1 MARPLYEG
9 KVVWITGASSGIG
22 RSLVLAFHRSGAKL
36 ILSARREDNLEDVGD
51 MCGGDSIVHL
61 LPLDLANLEGVA
73 EKAQYALSLEGAIDY
88 MVHNAGVALRDLAV
102 ETDMKVD
109 REIMATNYLGPVA
122 ITKTILPSMLHRG
135 SGHFVVMSSLSGK
148 YGSPRL
154 SAYSA
159 SKHALHGFFESLRS
173 EVHAQGIRITI
184 VVPGFIRT
192 PITVNALQGNGQA
205 YGKMLSVHEKGMD
218 PDECANRT
226 IRAVARQK
234 EEVLIG
240 GPEIY
245 SVYLKRFFPS
255 LWSSLMRKHPVKM
268 LERLFPPTRQP

>member
-1 MARPLYEG
+1 MARSLFEG

-22 RSLVLAFHRSGAKL
+22 RSLALAFHRRGAKL
-36 ILSARREDNLEDVGD
+36 VLSARREDNLEDVGQ
-51 MCGGDSIVHL
+51 MCGGDGVVHL
-61 LPLDLANLEGVA
+61 LPLDLANLEGLA
-73 EKAQYALSLEGAIDY
+73 ERAQYALSFEGAIDY

-102 ETDMKVD
+102 ETDMNVD
-109 REIMATNYLGPVA
+109 REIMATNYLGPIA
-122 ITKTILPSMLHRG
+122 ITKTILPSMLQRG

-173 EVHAQGIRITI
+173 EVHARGIRITI

-218 PDECANRT
+218 PDECASRT
-226 IRAVARQK
+226 LRAVARHK

-268 LERLFPPTRQP
+268 LERLFPSTRQP